1 MIVKKII
8 FDKLKWNEDMKILYT
23 AFNGK
28 NNSSKILL
36 DTISNVDKLYLKN
49 SFHTSVT
56 QLEENILI
64 MI

>member
-56 QLEENILI
+56 QLEEKIII